1 MSLSYHIIGYSIAAF
16 HPYASLGNVCAAE
29 RDQLLFVFL
38 VVQEAAIP
46 VTFCDWSTTIADY
59 CPWII
64 PMPLMCENLNYIFLW
79 VNIQYSVN
87 VFDIWYVRLFI
98 YVLVWVTPCT
108 TMVTCL
114 SRCIGAFIIGLTSY
128 IAHILNHETLSY
140 CHKQKKRYSIF
151 TTRRSLFA

>member
-1 MSLSYHIIGYSIAAF
+1 MVISHYRILNSSVPSICQ
-16 HPYASLGNVCAAE
+16 LGNGCAAE

-38 VVQEAAIP
+38 VVQEVAIP
-46 VTFCDWSTTIADY
+46 VCDWSTTIADY

-87 VFDIWYVRLFI
+87 VFDIWYVRLLI

-140 CHKQKKRYSIF
+140 
-151 TTRRSLFA
+151 